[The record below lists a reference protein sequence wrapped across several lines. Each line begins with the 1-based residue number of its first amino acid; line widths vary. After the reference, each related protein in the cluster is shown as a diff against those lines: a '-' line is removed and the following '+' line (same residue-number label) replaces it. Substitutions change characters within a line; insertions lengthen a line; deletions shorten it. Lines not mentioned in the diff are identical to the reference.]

1 MHKLNSKTIEWVT
14 IYLFDIKDIKIYY
27 SIHEDIKII
36 KLCVLDLKIPEF
48 NEKTNSKHFIDSY

>member
-1 MHKLNSKTIEWVT
+1 MGY
-14 IYLFDIKDIKIYY
+14 IYLFDIKDINIYY
-27 SIHEDIKII
+27 SIHKDIKII